1 VLSGW
6 QDLGVFA
13 AGGVAGLVN
22 TVVGSGSLVTF
33 PTLVAFGYSPLV
45 ANVSN
50 TVGLVPGSLSGA
62 YGYRAELA
70 GQRPLLRRLGAAS
83 ASGAAVGASLLL
95 ALPGSSFQKVVPFL
109 VLLACVLVVAQP
121 KLSAA
126 VAARR
131 ADRVG
136 EHRPGG
142 WVLDITVFATGIY
155 GGYFGAA
162 QGVILIAL
170 LGILLDDDLQRLNA
184 VKNVLAGIVNGTAAI
199 IFIAFTHIAWLPAVL
214 LAIGATIGGQ
224 LGARIGRRIP
234 QRALRGLILVVGI
247 AVAIKLFASW

>member
-1 VLSGW
+1 VLNGW

-22 TVVGSGSLVTF
+22 TVVGSGSLLTF

-50 TVGLVPGSLSGA
+50 TVGLVPGAASGA
-62 YGYRAELA
+62 FGYRVELK
-70 GQRPLLRRLGAAS
+70 GQLPLLRRLGVAAAAGS
-83 ASGAAVGASLLL
+83 AVGATLLL
-95 ALPGSSFQKVVPFL
+95 TLPGSAFEKVVPFL
-109 VLLACVLVVAQP
+109 VLLACALVVVQP

-126 VAARR
+126 LAVRH
-131 ADRVG
+131 ADR
-136 EHRPGG
+136 EPAHRPGG
-142 WVLDITVFATGIY
+142 WVLDISVFATGIY

-184 VKNVLAGIVNGTAAI
+184 VKNVLGGIANAMGGI
-199 IFIAFTHIAWLPAVL
+199 IFIAFTHIAWLPVVL
-214 LAIGATIGGQ
+214 LAVGATIGGQ
-224 LGARIGRRIP
+224 FGAKIGRRIP
-234 QRALRGLILVVGI
+234 PQVLRSLILVVGI
-247 AVAIKLFASW
+247 AVAVKLFASW